1 MQRKKMN
8 NNKSMFPSDRQFS
21 SHMRTFIP
29 EIGIFGKNTE
39 KRNQEIETMKKTR
52 MRFTLIEL
60 LVVIAIIA
68 ILASLLM
75 PALNQAKETARRG
88 KCTAQIREIANAS
101 IMYADDFNGYFP
113 LSTKLASAIYKPT
126 YAGILYLSRHLNS
139 PRVYI
144 CPSAASYQDAE
155 QCLKVL
161 APGFRPEVDLWN
173 TGGST
178 IFDWIHYAP
187 NNYYVK
193 YAQDGSEAPVRY
205 SLTIQPSIKVFLADS
220 VNSNPTEYFSNN
232 PPRRGAGHKLLNTYS
247 SSAAYTYLRP
257 MMDPRHSDAS
267 NVAWAD
273 GHVSTEKKAWRN
285 LQGTIK
291 KYRWDPLEKD
301 PKK

>member
-1 MQRKKMN
+1 MSKFN
-8 NNKSMFPSDRQFS
+8 LLSIIVVLFS
-21 SHMRTFIP
+21 
-29 EIGIFGKNTE
+29 
-39 KRNQEIETMKKTR
+39 
-52 MRFTLIEL
+52 L
-60 LVVIAIIA
+60 LVACNKVE
-68 ILASLLM
+68 S
-75 PALNQAKETARRG
+75 
-88 KCTAQIREIANAS
+88 ANTDS
-101 IMYADDFNGYFP
+101 D
-113 LSTKLASAIYKPT
+113 
-126 YAGILYLSRHLNS
+126 
-139 PRVYI
+139 
-144 CPSAASYQDAE
+144 
-155 QCLKVL
+155 
-161 APGFRPEVDLWN
+161 
-173 TGGST
+173 
-178 IFDWIHYAP
+178 
-187 NNYYVK
+187 NYYVK